1 MVAPSSSAS
10 SSKRPLEA
18 SETDLASEQV
28 AARPRTASPNR
39 GENAAEAQASS
50 STAHEVLSA
59 ECLDAID
66 MPCETLVAEY
76 LRKKIKNCHIAQ
88 TT

>member
-1 MVAPSSSAS
+1 
-10 SSKRPLEA
+10 
-18 SETDLASEQV
+18 
-28 AARPRTASPNR
+28 
-39 GENAAEAQASS
+39 
-50 STAHEVLSA
+50 
-59 ECLDAID
+59 LDAID